1 MAIKRMAVVA
11 LAVCSALAG
20 PGLMQ
25 AQMGGM
31 GGGQGG
37 GMGGRGGGMGGM
49 GGGPTVAPGTILDPA
64 KSFDAQL
71 TQIENTFINAAKA
84 MPAEKYSFAPSQSIF
99 APGQAV
105 KYDGVRTFAQLVTH
119 TIQANYRFFGAIG
132 GIKPDPSVDMAAIG
146 NLKSKDEILKALAD
160 TFAFAHK
167 AVANVTA
174 ANAFESV
181 RGMQSRAST
190 FAAAMGH
197 AEDEYGQVV
206 EYLRMN
212 AIIPPASQ
220 MKEM

>member
-1 MAIKRMAVVA
+1 MPIRNAAAVVA
-11 LAVCSALAG
+11 LALCSAVGVQAPLY
-20 PGLMQ
+20 

-31 GGGQGG
+31 A
-37 GMGGRGGGMGGM
+37 GMA
-49 GGGPTVAPGTILDPA
+49 GGPAPGSPVDPA

-71 TQIENTFINAAKA
+71 SQIEKTITNAAKA
-84 MPAEKYSFAPSQSIF
+84 MPADKYGFAPSAAIF
-99 APGQAV
+99 VPGQAV
-105 KYDGVRTFAQLVTH
+105 KYDGVRTFAQLLTH
-119 TIQANYRFFGAIG
+119 TIQANYRFFSAVG
-132 GIKPDPSVDMAAIG
+132 GIKPDASVDMKAIG
-146 NLKSKDEILKALAD
+146 DLKSKDEILAALAA

-181 RGMQSRAST
+181 RGLGTRAST

-212 AIIPPASQ
+212 AIVPPASA
-220 MKEM
+220 MREM

>member
-1 MAIKRMAVVA
+1 MSIKHTASIVA
-11 LAVCSALAG
+11 LAFIGAVATQAPML
-20 PGLMQ
+20 
-25 AQMGGM
+25 AQMGGGGM
-31 GGGQGG
+31 GGG
-37 GMGGRGGGMGGM
+37 MGAA
-49 GGGPTVAPGTILDPA
+49 PTVAPGTPIDPA

-71 TQIENTFINAAKA
+71 TQIETTFINAAKA
-84 MPAEKYSFAPSQSIF
+84 MPAEKYGFAPSQAIF

-105 KYDGVRTFAQLVTH
+105 KYDTVRTFAQLCTH
-119 TIQANYRFFGAIG
+119 TIQANYRFFSAIG
-132 GIKPDPSVDMAAIG
+132 GIKPDASIDMKAIG
-146 NLKSKDEILKALAD
+146 DLKSKDDIVKALVA

-181 RGMQSRAST
+181 RGMSTRAST

-197 AEDEYGQVV
+197 AEDEYGQIV

>member
-1 MAIKRMAVVA
+1 MKMKRIAIVVA
-11 LAVCSALAG
+11 LALSSAVGVQTPML
-20 PGLMQ
+20 

-37 GMGGRGGGMGGM
+37 GNRGGGMGGA
-49 GGGPTVAPGTILDPA
+49 PTVAPGTIIDPA

-71 TQIENTFINAAKA
+71 TQIEKTILNAANA
-84 MPAEKYSFAPSQSIF
+84 MPADKYGFAPSQAIF

-105 KYDGVRTFAQLVTH
+105 KYDTVRTFAQLCTH
-119 TIQANYRFFGAIG
+119 TIQANYFFFSAIG
-132 GIKPDPSVDMAAIG
+132 GIKPDASVDVKAIG
-146 NLKSKDEILKALAD
+146 DLKSKDEIIKALTD

-181 RGMQSRAST
+181 RGLGTRAST

-197 AEDEYGQVV
+197 AEDEYGQIV